1 MTTVVSSNRLT
12 EIAERVRAEH
22 QAVGFAIGNM
32 LESARRAGE
41 LLLEAKGQIQHGA
54 WQPWLEASFDG
65 SLRTAQAYM
74 RVAKRWDEIAKTQ
87 DPAFLSLDGAL
98 RLLSEPREK
107 ERAPTQAEP
116 EAKAEFWKREDAR
129 INPIPAANG
138 KPPTAADVK
147 RARKRAEPDPD
158 VPAEFADYDP
168 AADAPDPVEEWA
180 RAQAEVDRLTVVV
193 EALQGEGDLQA
204 EVVRLSKLY
213 GQLDGRLRFEVTRA
227 NEAEKQATYQ
237 GKLLR
242 QVREILSVERNRE
255 IMPCLRDL
263 LK

>member
-1 MTTVVSSNRLT
+1 
-12 EIAERVRAEH
+12 
-22 QAVGFAIGNM
+22 
-32 LESARRAGE
+32 
-41 LLLEAKGQIQHGA
+41 
-54 WQPWLEASFDG
+54 
-65 SLRTAQAYM
+65 
-74 RVAKRWDEIAKTQ
+74 
-87 DPAFLSLDGAL
+87 
-98 RLLSEPREK
+98 
-107 ERAPTQAEP
+107 
-116 EAKAEFWKREDAR
+116 
-129 INPIPAANG
+129 
-138 KPPTAADVK
+138 VK
-147 RARKRAEPDPD
+147 RARKRREPDPD
-158 VPAEFADYDP
+158 VPPEFADYDP

-255 IMPCLRDL
+255 IVPCLRDL